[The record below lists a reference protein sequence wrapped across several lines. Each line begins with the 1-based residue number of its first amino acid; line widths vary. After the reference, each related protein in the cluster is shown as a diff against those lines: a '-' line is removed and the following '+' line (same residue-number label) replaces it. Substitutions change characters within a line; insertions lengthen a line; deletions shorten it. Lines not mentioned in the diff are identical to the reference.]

1 MSGDDTASLI
11 YLVVLLVAI
20 GSWVFVQNRLSLGKV
35 VQQLAIWAFLFVGV
49 IAIYGLWGDIR
60 QTVRPQQMVLED
72 QGQVVVPQSPDG
84 HYYLTLK
91 VNGQPLQAMVD
102 TGASDLVLSMEDAA
116 RIGIDTDTLRFLGR
130 ASTAN
135 GEVRTARVT
144 LDSVSL
150 GATVDDGVSAV
161 VNQGDQRRT
170 LLGMS
175 YLRRW
180 SGFEIRD
187 GQLILTR

>member
-1 MSGDDTASLI
+1 MSGDNTASLI

-35 VQQLAIWAFLFVGV
+35 IQQLAIWAFIFIGV
-49 IAIYGLWGDIR
+49 IAVYGLWGDIR
-60 QTVRPQQMVLED
+60 HTVQPQQMVLED
-72 QGQVVVPQSPDG
+72 QGQVVVPQSADG
-84 HYYLTLK
+84 HYYLTLQI
-91 VNGQPLQAMVD
+91 NGQPLQAMVD
-102 TGASDLVLSMEDAA
+102 TGASDLVLSMEDAE
-116 RIGIDTDTLRFLGR
+116 RIGIDTETLRFLGR

-144 LDSVSL
+144 LDDVSL
-150 GATVDDGVSAV
+150 GATVDNNVSAV
-161 VNQGDQRRT
+161 VNQGDQRKT

-180 SGFEIRD
+180 SSFEIRD
-187 GQLILTR
+187 SQMILTR

>member
-1 MSGDDTASLI
+1 MNGNDTASLI
-11 YLVVLLVAI
+11 YLGLLLAAV

-35 VQQLAIWAFLFVGV
+35 VQQLAIWAFIFVGV
-49 IAIYGLWGDIR
+49 IAVYGLWGDIR
-60 QTVRPQQMVLED
+60 QAVQPQQMVLED
-72 QGQVVVPQSPDG
+72 QGQVVVPQSADG
-84 HYYLTLK
+84 HYYLTLT
-91 VNGQPLQAMVD
+91 VNGHPLHAMVD
-102 TGASDLVLSMEDAA
+102 TGASDLVLSLEDAE
-116 RIGIDTDTLRFLGR
+116 RIGIETETLRFLGR

-150 GATVDDGVSAV
+150 GTATDDNVSAV
-161 VNQGDQRRT
+161 VNQGDQRKT
-170 LLGMS
+170 LLGMR

>member
-11 YLVVLLVAI
+11 YLALLLAAI
-20 GSWVFVQNRLSLGKV
+20 GSWVFVQNRLSLGRL
-35 VQQLAIWAFLFVGV
+35 VQQFAIWAFIFIGV
-49 IAIYGLWGDIR
+49 IAVYGLWEDIR
-60 QTVRPQQMVLED
+60 QTVQPQQMVVEG
-72 QGQVVVPQSPDG
+72 QGQIIVPQSQDG
-84 HYYLTLK
+84 HYYLTLN
-91 VNGQPLQAMVD
+91 VNGQPLRAMVD
-102 TGASDLVLSMEDAA
+102 TGASDLVLSMQDAE
-116 RIGIDTDTLRFLGR
+116 RIGIETDTLRFLGR

-144 LDSVSL
+144 LGSVSL
-150 GATVDDGVSAV
+150 GDTVDANVPAV
-161 VNQGDQRRT
+161 VNQGDQRKT

-187 GQLILTR
+187 RQLVLTR

>member
-1 MSGDDTASLI
+1 MNGDDTAQLI
-11 YLVVLLVAI
+11 YLVVLLSAI
-20 GSWVFVQNRLSLGKV
+20 GFWVFAQNRIGLGKAL
-35 VQQLAIWAFLFVGV
+35 QQLMIWGFLFVGV
-49 IAIYGLWGDIR
+49 IAVYGLWGDIR
-60 QTVRPQQMVLED
+60 QTVHPRQMVLED
-72 QGQVVVPQSPDG
+72 QGQIVVPQSPDG
-84 HYYLTLK
+84 HYYLTLQ

-102 TGASDLVLSMEDAA
+102 TGASDLVLPMAAA
-116 RIGIDTDTLRFLGR
+116 RELGIDTDSLRFLGR
-130 ASTAN
+130 AYTAN

-144 LDSVSL
+144 LDSVTL
-150 GATVDDGVSAV
+150 GMATDRDVSAV
-161 VNQGDQRRT
+161 VNQGDQGKT